1 MNYYLILTA
10 DVLSAKINA
19 NAKLLYAVISGLTN
33 NKGYCYASNDYL
45 AHQMQLQE
53 RQIQYLLK
61 ELKDNKLITINIYE
75 NNKRMI
81 LLNTNSHYTNKTSQ
95 HTNKT
100 KETYSALDEFF
111 KFYDN

>member
-10 DVLSAKINA
+10 DVLNAKISA

-81 LLNTNSHYTNKTSQ
+81 LLNTNSH